1 MALKKPQKCQ
11 THAGI
16 PHAPEVLSPG
26 GVFFPFTVAVSI
38 QMVREK
44 ATWADFIMAEH
55 HVCEI

>member
-1 MALKKPQKCQ
+1 MQVFRM
-11 THAGI
+11 
-16 PHAPEVLSPG
+16 PHRYFRLVE
-26 GVFFPFTVAVSI
+26 FFPFTVAVSI